1 MRRSQA
7 LGRYG
12 EDIAV
17 QYLQR
22 QGMVILERNWRCP
35 VGEID
40 IVARDGQAVVIC
52 EVKTRSSHQLG
63 TPAEAVTPRK
73 VRRLRHL
80 AAKWL
85 ESRQAHA
92 PDVRIDVVSVVQPAW
107 GPPQIEHV
115 LAVGS

>member
-1 MRRSQA
+1 MHRSQA

-12 EDIAV
+12 EEVAV
-17 QYLQR
+17 QHLRQ
-22 QGMVILERNWRCP
+22 QGMVIIDRNWRCP

-40 IVARDGQAVVIC
+40 IVARDGQALVFC
-52 EVKTRSSHQLG
+52 EVKTRSSHEHG

-80 AAKWL
+80 AARWL

-92 PDVRIDVVSVVQPAW
+92 PEVRIDVISIVQPAW
-107 GPPQIEHV
+107 GAPQIEHV
-115 LAVGS
+115 RAVGA